1 MNGREALDRLAALYD
16 IETSYEDV
24 RRERKSASETAILK
38 MLEHLGAPV
47 RSKADVA
54 DALAMRELDIWSG
67 HTDPVQVV
75 AENAQPALKLRVEEG
90 DSRERFAARI
100 ELDNDGVF
108 CTEGVLSDLPPIASH
123 DGLGKRFTQRELRFD
138 DPLPRGYHR
147 ATVEIGGRS
156 SETLLLCPPSKA
168 WAPTTHAAWGV
179 FAPVYALHSERSL
192 GAGDFR
198 DLEMLVDWVGASG
211 ASLIGTLPLLPT
223 FLEQPFEPSPY
234 APVSR
239 LFWSEFYLD
248 IERLP
253 DLAVC
258 EPARKLLHSST
269 FSRAAKELR
278 SGRLVDY
285 RRQMALKR
293 RVLEE
298 LVKSFFTETRPDR
311 QEFEAFIKSVPR
323 LRDYAEFRA
332 VGELRGQPWTAWPER
347 LREGTL
353 ERTDYQESD
362 VRYHLYVQ
370 WRSSQQMSRLGDKAR
385 TLGLGLY
392 LDLPLGVH
400 DQGYDVWRER
410 RAFLR
415 GCALGAPPDAVFTHG
430 QDWGITPLHPVGL
443 RHDGYRY
450 FVDCLRHHM
459 SCSGVLRVDHVMG
472 LHRVYCIPAGM
483 PPSDGVFLR
492 YRPEEIYA
500 IVALESVRNQ
510 TAVVGEDLGTVPNE
524 VRDCMERAGLYRM
537 HVLQYELESEPKDPF
552 VDVPDEV
559 VASINTH
566 DMPPFAAWWKGS
578 ELEDRVARRLAA
590 PSERERLLAERQ
602 AARAVLIERLV
613 ASGRLAPDRSDTFD
627 ILAALLEAYASSPA
641 AILLVTL
648 EDLWLEEE
656 SQNVPGTAQERPN
669 WRRKMRY
676 PIEALPTLPDVGA
689 LLHRIDRER
698 RRVS

>member
-1 MNGREALDRLAALYD
+1 MNGGGALDRLAALYD

-24 RRERKSASETAILK
+24 RRERKRASEDAIVK

-47 RSKADVA
+47 RSKVDVLE
-54 DALAMRELDIWSG
+54 ALARRELDIWSERI
-67 HTDPVQVV
+67 DPVQVV
-75 AENAQPALKLRVEEG
+75 AENAQPVLKLRVDES

-100 ELDNDGVF
+100 ELENDGEF
-108 CTEGVLSDLPPIASH
+108 STEGIVADLPPIAGKDLS
-123 DGLGKRFTQRELRFD
+123 GKRFTQRELRFD
-138 DPLPRGYHR
+138 RPLPHGYHR
-147 ATVEIGGRS
+147 ALVEIGDRP
-156 SETLLLCPPSKA
+156 SETVLLCPQSKA
-168 WAPTTHAAWGV
+168 WAPTRRAAWGV

-192 GAGDFR
+192 GAGDLR
-198 DLEMLVDWVGASG
+198 DLEMLIDWAGASG
-211 ASLIGTLPLLPT
+211 ASLVGTLPLLPS
-223 FLEQPFEPSPY
+223 FLDRPFEPSPY

-258 EPARKLLHSST
+258 EPARKLLQSST
-269 FSRAAKELR
+269 FSSTAKELR
-278 SGRLVDY
+278 SARLVDY
-285 RRQMALKR
+285 RQQMSLKR

-311 QEFEAFIKSVPR
+311 QEFEEFVASDAR
-323 LRDYAEFRA
+323 LRNYAEFRA

-347 LREGTL
+347 LREGSL

-370 WRSSQQMSRLGDKAR
+370 WRSSQQMIRLGEKAR

-400 DQGYDVWRER
+400 DEGYDVWRER

-415 GCALGAPPDAVFTHG
+415 GCALGAPPDAVFTQG

-443 RHDGYRY
+443 RRDGYRY
-450 FVDCLRHHM
+450 LVDCLRHHM

-483 PPSDGVFLR
+483 PATDGVFLR

-510 TAVVGEDLGTVPNE
+510 TVVVGEDLGTVPIE
-524 VRDCMERAGLYRM
+524 VRDCMKRTGLYRM
-537 HVLQYELESEPKDPF
+537 HVLQYELEGEPKDPF
-552 VDVPDEV
+552 ANVPEEV
-559 VASINTH
+559 VASVNTH

-578 ELEDRVARRLAA
+578 ELEERIERRLAS
-590 PSERERLLAERQ
+590 PSERGLLLAARQ
-602 AARAVLIERLV
+602 SARTLLIERLV
-613 ASGRLAPDRSDTFD
+613 ASGRLAPDRTDPFD

-641 AILLVTL
+641 AIVLVTL
-648 EDLWLEEE
+648 EDLWLEEQP
-656 SQNVPGTAQERPN
+656 QNVPGTAQERPN

-676 PIEALPTLPDVGA
+676 RIEALPTLPDVGA

-698 RRVS
+698 RKVS